1 MRPIAPIASGR
12 FKSIVNVDG
21 SFRLVK
27 SRCSI
32 KSVCMILS
40 YMKTYPI
47 QQVHAQLF
55 GIQQSQ
61 ANQWIHLLLPLLKQA
76 LTDCDEQPARKNED
90 INVDEDK
97 AGFFIRTD
105 LSVIPL

>member
-32 KSVCMILS
+32 KEELHIRKRRVE
-40 YMKTYPI
+40 THRP
-47 QQVHAQLF
+47 QQVTLRREEMRVERLD
-55 GIQQSQ
+55 S
-61 ANQWIHLLLPLLKQA
+61 
-76 LTDCDEQPARKNED
+76 TE
-90 INVDEDK
+90 
-97 AGFFIRTD
+97 
-105 LSVIPL
+105 